1 MHQYVCDLC
10 KIPVG
15 KNDNYHEI
23 QISAKKVDPNRYATA
38 NTYNYSQIFH
48 ACKPCYEKL
57 RLPHNAAELNS
68 PTFGE
73 QLTGLIQS
81 IVADELD
88 NRS

>member
-10 KIPVG
+10 KTPVG

-23 QISAKKVDPNRYATA
+23 QISAKKVDPNRYSTTS
-38 NTYNYSQIFH
+38 TYSYSQIFH

-57 RLPHNAAELNS
+57 RLPHSAAELNS
-68 PTFGE
+68 PSFGE